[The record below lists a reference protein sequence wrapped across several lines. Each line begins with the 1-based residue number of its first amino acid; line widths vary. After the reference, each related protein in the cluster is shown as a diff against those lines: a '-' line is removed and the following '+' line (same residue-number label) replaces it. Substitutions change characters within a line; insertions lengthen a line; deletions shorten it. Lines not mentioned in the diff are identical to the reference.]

1 MKPVAQLYP
10 REDRSFVQRHD
21 DTDTPMNPSTV
32 CPQSGYDF
40 LKRGVDIVGAL
51 ALGVTL
57 TPVMIGVAVAVR
69 MSSPGPVIFRQK
81 RLTEGGREFM
91 LCKFRT
97 MRQDAERETGAVV
110 AQLHDVRVTG
120 VGAFLRKTRLDEL
133 PQLWNVVRGDM
144 SLIGPRPE
152 RPELAKNF
160 EKRIK
165 GFHRRLGVKAGLT
178 GLAQVIQG
186 YPEYTD
192 GYRQKLA
199 LDILYIKRKSVA
211 LDMWIALKT
220 VGVVVSG
227 SGAR

>member
-1 MKPVAQLYP
+1 MKPVTRIYP
-10 REDRSFVQRHD
+10 KEERSFIQRHD
-21 DTDTPMNPSTV
+21 GAYVHDLETYPETTNR
-32 CPQSGYDF
+32 YDL
-40 LKRGVDIVGAL
+40 LKRGVDIVGA
-51 ALGVTL
+51 VTL
-57 TPVMIGVAVAVR
+57 GITLMPVIVGVAVAVR
-69 MSSPGPVIFRQK
+69 MSSPGPSIFRQR

-97 MRQDAERETGAVV
+97 MRQDAERDTGAVV

-120 VGAFLRKTRLDEL
+120 IGRFLRKSRLDEL
-133 PQLWNVVRGDM
+133 PQLLNVLRGEM

-160 EKRIK
+160 EKKIK

-199 LDILYIKRKSVA
+199 LDILYIKKKSA
-211 LDMWIALKT
+211 LLDLWIALKT

>member
-1 MKPVAQLYP
+1 M
-10 REDRSFVQRHD
+10 
-21 DTDTPMNPSTV
+21 
-32 CPQSGYDF
+32 YDH
-40 LKRGVDIVGAL
+40 LKRAADIVGAL
-51 ALGVTL
+51 TLGVTL
-57 TPVMIGVAVAVR
+57 APVMLGVAVVVR
-69 MSSPGPVIFRQK
+69 STSPGPIVYRQK

-120 VGAFLRKTRLDEL
+120 VGRFLRKTRLDEL
-133 PQLWNVVRGDM
+133 PQLWNVLQGDM

-160 EKRIK
+160 EKKIK
-165 GFHRRLGVKAGLT
+165 GFNRRLGVKAGLT

-186 YPEYTD
+186 YPDYTD

-199 LDILYIKRKSVA
+199 LDILYIKRRSPF
-211 LDMWIALKT
+211 LDIWIALKT
-220 VGVVVSG
+220 IGVVMSG

>member
-1 MKPVAQLYP
+1 MKPVIRLYP
-10 REDRSFVQRHD
+10 RENRHFAQ
-21 DTDTPMNPSTV
+21 PESEVSTSV
-32 CPQSGYDF
+32 DAPAVSSTGGYEGI
-40 LKRGVDIVGAL
+40 KRAVDIAGAL
-51 ALGVTL
+51 ALGMTL
-57 TPVMIGVAVAVR
+57 APLMLGVAVVVR
-69 MSSPGPVIFRQK
+69 GSSPGPIIYRQK

-97 MRQDAERETGAVV
+97 MRQDAERETGAVI
-110 AQLHDVRVTG
+110 AQLHDVRVTR
-120 VGAFLRKTRLDEL
+120 VGRFLRKTRLDEL
-133 PQLWNVVRGDM
+133 PQLWNVLQGDM

-152 RPELAKNF
+152 RPELARNF
-160 EKRIK
+160 EKKIR

-199 LDILYIKRKSVA
+199 LDILYIKKKSVF

-220 VGVVVSG
+220 IGVVMSG